1 MSVSGQKITK
11 MDALQYI
18 KEVQCAFHD
27 SREKFD
33 KFMDVMKDY
42 KFHRIDVGIV
52 VEKMEEILKDH
63 GDLILGFNKFLP
75 KGYEILLLDE
85 GEDGFGNA
93 SKYLK
98 KIQDQ
103 FENKDHVYKSFLNI
117 LLKYK
122 NNGVTLYDTYHEAA
136 TLFEGHRDLV
146 RDFTKFLPSV
156 HLRGKST

>member
-1 MSVSGQKITK
+1 
-11 MDALQYI
+11 
-18 KEVQCAFHD
+18 
-27 SREKFD
+27 
-33 KFMDVMKDY
+33 
-42 KFHRIDVGIV
+42 
-52 VEKMEEILKDH
+52 MEEILKDH
-63 GDLILGFNKFLP
+63 RDLILGFNKFLP

-98 KIQDQ
+98 KIQDR

-122 NNGVTLYDTYHEAA
+122 NNGVTLYDTYHEVA

-156 HLRGKST
+156 HLRGKYT

>member
-1 MSVSGQKITK
+1 MPYNILRKYNVHFNG
-11 MDALQYI
+11 
-18 KEVQCAFHD
+18 
-27 SREKFD
+27 EKFD

-98 KIQDQ
+98 KIQ
-103 FENKDHVYKSFLNI
+103 V
-117 LLKYK
+117 
-122 NNGVTLYDTYHEAA
+122 
-136 TLFEGHRDLV
+136 
-146 RDFTKFLPSV
+146 TKFLNFR
-156 HLRGKST
+156 HLI

>member
-1 MSVSGQKITK
+1 MSVSGKKITI

-98 KIQDQ
+98 KIQDR

-122 NNGVTLYDTYHEAA
+122 NNGVTLYDTYHEVA
-136 TLFEGHRDLV
+136 TIFEGHRDLV